1 MVSLQIESPT
11 VNEPGGNG
19 DNTTVNV
26 CISVDSVPAGPID
39 RVGDIVVTFN
49 TELES
54 AGTSKSYSVHLH
66 ASALLLQLYS
76 GNLTQ
81 PATCMVDV

>member
-19 DNTTVNV
+19 DSTTVNV
-26 CISVDSVPAGPID
+26 CISVDSVPAGID

-49 TELES
+49 TVPGT